1 MVFSESP
8 EYDFELYLV
17 TCHFF
22 QLGKIVVKP
31 EKRRHDGVV
40 LLQIFVQL
48 VFLADLLLD
57 SELVDKFIEKRAEL
71 SGKNGVVSSTAKV
84 SMDILRVGLPDEL
97 FEELPSLPP
106 VLSVL

>member
-1 MVFSESP
+1 MVLPESS

-40 LLQIFVQL
+40 LLQMFVQL
-48 VFLADLLLD
+48 VLLADLLLY
-57 SELVDKFIEKRAEL
+57 SKLVNKFIEKWVEL

-84 SMDILRVGLPDEL
+84 SMDILAVGLPDEL
-97 FEELPSLPP
+97 FEKLPSLPP